1 MKVSGRA
8 LNEAILS
15 VESLTTEMARGV
27 GYFELRLM
35 AERKNWEYIY
45 SLWSLRRADKKK
57 TLAAQ

>member
-1 MKVSGRA
+1 MVRD
-8 LNEAILS
+8 
-15 VESLTTEMARGV
+15 V

-45 SLWSLRRADKKK
+45 SLRPLRRADKK